1 MFLQVPVDRVVDRRP
16 PSRVRQICRDPTD
29 MLEAR
34 AGFFQER
41 LHILHG
47 LVGLFGRVF
56 RVEFLIEVE
65 PRLSTHVN
73 SVTCPNDL
81 A

>member
-1 MFLQVPVDRVVDRRP
+1 
-16 PSRVRQICRDPTD
+16 